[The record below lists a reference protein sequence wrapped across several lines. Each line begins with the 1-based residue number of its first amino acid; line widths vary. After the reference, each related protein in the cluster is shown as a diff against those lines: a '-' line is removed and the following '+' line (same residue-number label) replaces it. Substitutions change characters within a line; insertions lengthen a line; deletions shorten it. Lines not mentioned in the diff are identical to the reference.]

1 MPTPWARGHGN
12 FQLRPSKRNR
22 LYVGQLGVFL
32 FCVQC
37 GKRHTIFTR
46 TSRTK
51 TGCSRSTGP
60 AVVRCSGCS
69 SRTSGGALC
78 GKSHVRVVRVVRVEH
93 AQAGRNSL
101 LKADASIRPPKAS
114 VAYRQQGPS
123 GAFGFCFVTWMC
135 GCATPPQKK
144 EKKERRRRRRGVFF
158 CGRRQMA
165 TGHRTTAA
173 PRPFAQ
179 RRARPPRGFGA
190 LP

>member
-1 MPTPWARGHGN
+1 MLEWTCSARN
-12 FQLRPSKRNR
+12 DMRF
-22 LYVGQLGVFL
+22 
-32 FCVQC
+32 
-37 GKRHTIFTR
+37 FTR

-78 GKSHVRVVRVVRVEH
+78 GTSHVLVVRVVRVEH
-93 AQAGRNSL
+93 AQAGWNSL

-123 GAFGFCFVTWMC
+123 GAFGFCFVMWLC
-135 GCATPPQKK
+135 GCAPLPRPPKK
-144 EKKERRRRRRGVFF
+144 EEEEGFF
-158 CGRRQMA
+158 SSCGRRQMA